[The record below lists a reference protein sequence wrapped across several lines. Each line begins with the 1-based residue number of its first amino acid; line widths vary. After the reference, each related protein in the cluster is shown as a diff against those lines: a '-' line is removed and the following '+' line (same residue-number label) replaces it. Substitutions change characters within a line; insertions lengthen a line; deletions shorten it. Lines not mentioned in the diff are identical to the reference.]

1 MVVYVAIAASVF
13 YAIITRHLRAAK
25 EHQIHYTNFL
35 LLSLTMPAL
44 PKPLEPPAQPA
55 TRWADFLTELK
66 PTTLANALIGF
77 IFAASG
83 PVAVILAVGTQG
95 GLDSEVLASWV
106 FGAFFFNGLLTIT
119 ACWLFRVP
127 MVFFW
132 TIPGTVLVGPA
143 LLHLQFAEVVG
154 AFYVTGLLMLLLG
167 FSGWVRRAMAAV
179 PMQIVMGMVAGV
191 FLQFGTGWVQ
201 AVVTDPWLAGIM
213 TSVFLLLVALPAI
226 GKILPPLILAL
237 VAGLIVIVTDERVV
251 VPTVATSGWFSLPQI
266 VTPVFSWQAMFE
278 LVLPLAITV
287 LVVQNGQGVAVLHS
301 AGHKAPVNFIT
312 AACGVWSMLAA
323 TVGTVST
330 CLTGPTNALISSSG
344 PRSSHFAAGV
354 VVGLLALLFGFFAPA
369 FTQWMLAC
377 PPAFIATLA
386 GLAMLK
392 VLQAAFSTAFGGRFQ
407 LSALI
412 TFLITVSGITLLN
425 IGAPFWGL
433 VTGILVSWLIERA
446 DYQSSVETGSDKK

>member
-1 MVVYVAIAASVF
+1 MGYF
-13 YAIITRHLRAAK
+13 PT
-25 EHQIHYTNFL
+25 Q
-35 LLSLTMPAL
+35 
-44 PKPLEPPAQPA
+44 LEAPAQPA
-55 TRWADFLTELK
+55 TRLRNFTSAIT

-95 GLDSEVLASWV
+95 GLDEKVLASWI
-106 FGAFFFNGLLTIT
+106 FGSFFINGILTIA
-119 ACWLFRVP
+119 ACWLYRTP

-143 LLHLQFAEVVG
+143 LSHLRFEEVVG
-154 AFYVTGLLMLLLG
+154 AFYATGLLMLLLG
-167 FSGWVRRAMAAV
+167 FSGWIRRAMAAI

-201 AVVTDPWLAGIM
+201 SVIADAWLAGTM
-213 TSVFLLLVALPAI
+213 TAVFLLLIALPRI
-226 GKILPPLILAL
+226 GRYLPPLITAL
-237 VAGLIVIVTDERVV
+237 VAGLLIILFDQRIAVETA
-251 VPTVATSGWFSLPQI
+251 ATSNWLSLPSV
-266 VTPVFSWQAMFE
+266 VTPEFSWQAMFE
-278 LVLPLAITV
+278 LVVPLTITV
-287 LVVQNGQGVAVLHS
+287 LVVQNGQGVAVLHN

-312 AACGVWSMLAA
+312 AACGLWSMLAA
-323 TVGTVST
+323 IVGTVST

-344 PRSSHFAAGV
+344 ARTSHFAAGI
-354 VVGLLALLFGFFAPA
+354 VVGMLALLFGLFAPA
-369 FTQWMLAC
+369 FTKWMLAC

-392 VLQAAFSTAFGGRFQ
+392 VLQAAFNTAFGGKFQ

-412 TFLITVSGITLLN
+412 TFLVTVSGISLFN

-433 VTGILVSWLIERA
+433 VCGFAISWFIEKS
-446 DYQSSVETGSDKK
+446 DYV

>member
-1 MVVYVAIAASVF
+1 MRS
-13 YAIITRHLRAAK
+13 
-25 EHQIHYTNFL
+25 
-35 LLSLTMPAL
+35 L
-44 PKPLEPPAQPA
+44 PKPLEAPAHPA
-55 TRWADFLTELK
+55 TGVADLVRELT
-66 PTTLANALIGF
+66 PATLANALIGF

-95 GLDSEVLASWV
+95 GLEREVLASWI
-106 FGAFFFNGLLTIT
+106 FGSFFINGVLTIA
-119 ACWLFRVP
+119 ACWLYRMP

-143 LLHLQFAEVVG
+143 LLHLSFNEVVG
-154 AFYVTGLLMLLLG
+154 AFYMTGLLMLILG
-167 FSGWVRRAMAAV
+167 FSGWVRRAMAAI

-201 AVVTDPWLAGIM
+201 SVIADAGLAGTM
-213 TSVFLLLVALPAI
+213 TAVFLVLLALPTI
-226 GKILPPLILAL
+226 GRYLPPLITAL
-237 VAGLIVIVTDERVV
+237 VVGLVVIVADDRI
-251 VPTVATSGWFSLPQI
+251 VAQSLATGGWFSLPQI
-266 VTPVFSWQAMFE
+266 IAPVFSWRAMFE

-287 LVVQNGQGVAVLHS
+287 LVVQNGQGVAVLHN

-312 AACGVWSMLAA
+312 AACGLWSMLVAV
-323 TVGTVST
+323 VGTVST
-330 CLTGPTNALISSSG
+330 CLTGPTNALVSNSE
-344 PRSSHFAAGV
+344 RKSSHFAAGV
-354 VVGLLALLFGFFAPA
+354 LVGLLALLFGFFAPV

-392 VLQAAFSTAFGGRFQ
+392 VLQAAFATAFGGRFQ

-412 TFLITVSGITLLN
+412 TFLITVSGVSLFN

-433 VTGILVSWLIERA
+433 VTGFAVSWMVERG
-446 DYQSSVETGSDKK
+446 DYQGGSKG